1 MQVFVFAG
9 FQNLLPSLIALLTVP
24 ISLRPFNPH
33 LEQYG
38 TMLHKP
44 SSLDFCWI
52 FYLLFLCVFFQKI
65 PLFEDT
71 NLPFIRLLCTKVK
84 PVQVQANE
92 YIVRRGDIGQEM
104 FIIRKGLVRSFIWL
118 PIIRLG
124 QSRDLYQASSA
135 QLRRNLKTHK
145 MFSLHSTR
153 EKFEN
158 ATIIGWKKA
167 WVCAPS
173 YEIFFAHS

>member
-1 MQVFVFAG
+1 MQVFENAG
-9 FQNLLPSLIALLTVP
+9 FQNLLSILIALLTVP
-24 ISLRPFNPH
+24 INLRP
-33 LEQYG
+33 
-38 TMLHKP
+38 
-44 SSLDFCWI
+44 DFCWI

-92 YIVRRGDIGQEM
+92 FIVRRGDIGQEM

-145 MFSLHSTR
+145 MFSLHSTP

-158 ATIIGWKKA
+158 ATIIGWKKLEF
-167 WVCAPS
+167 VHP
-173 YEIFFAHS
+173 